1 MKELKLIEEK
11 NESKEELTLD
21 NVRTLLEDKN
31 SSDEQLEKIIN
42 SIKIFCK
49 VSYEL
54 YSEEQNKKE
63 EQIKTDDV
71 ITLHSEPIELL
82 KEAA

>member
-1 MKELKLIEEK
+1 MNELKLIEEK

-21 NVRTLLEDKN
+21 NARALLEDKN
-31 SSDEQLEKIIN
+31 RSDEQLEKIIN

-49 VSYEL
+49 VAYEL
-54 YSEEQNKKE
+54 YSEEQEKKE
-63 EQIKTDDV
+63 GQIEIDNV
-71 ITLHSEPIELL
+71 IPLHSEPSQQL